1 MTETSTK
8 LKFRLVT
15 RSDFDGLVCA
25 MLLRDIDLIDDIA
38 FVHPKDVQEGRIPL
52 SSGDI
57 TANLPY
63 VAHAHL
69 AFDHHDSEVVR
80 TSKAPNFI
88 NDAKSPSTARV
99 IYRHYGGKERFQ
111 GISEEVLAAVD
122 KADSAQFTRDDILWP
137 DGWVLLSYLMDSRTG
152 LGRFREFPI
161 SNYSFM
167 MSLIAY
173 CRDHSIQQILR
184 LPDVQERVNMYFGHA
199 EKAREQIV
207 RCARVHKNLAV
218 LDLRQESTIWVTNRF
233 MIYALFPEINIS
245 MHIIWGLNRQNTVFA
260 VGKSVLDR
268 SSKTSIGHLMLRY
281 GGGGHTASGTCQ
293 IENENA
299 NLVMEQLIARITV
312 EG

>member
-1 MTETSTK
+1 MTETTK
-8 LKFRLVT
+8 TLKYRLVT

-25 MLLRDIDLIDDIA
+25 MLLRELGMIDDIA
-38 FVHPKDVQEGRIPL
+38 FVHPKDVQDGRVPL

-57 TANLPY
+57 TANVPY
-63 VAHAHL
+63 VAHVHM

-80 TSKAPNFI
+80 SANAPNFI
-88 NDAKSPSTARV
+88 NDAEAPSTARV
-99 IYRHYGGKERFQ
+99 IYRHYGGEKRFP
-111 GISEEVLAAVD
+111 GISVEMMLAVD
-122 KADSAQFTRDDILWP
+122 KADSGQFSRDDILWP

-173 CRDHSIQQILR
+173 CRDHNIQQILK

-207 RCARVHKNLAV
+207 RCTRVHKNLAV

-233 MIYALFPEINIS
+233 MIYALFPEVNIS
-245 MHIIWGLNRQNTVFA
+245 IHIIWGLNRQNTVFA

-268 SSKTSIGHLMLRY
+268 SSRSSVGHLMLRY
-281 GGGGHTASGTCQ
+281 GGGGHVAAGTCQ
-293 IENENA
+293 IENENSA
-299 NLVMEQLIARITV
+299 LVLEQLIARITSD
-312 EG
+312 G

>member
-1 MTETSTK
+1 MTANDTNQ
-8 LKFRLVT
+8 KFRLVT

-25 MLLRDIDLIDDIA
+25 MLLRELGLIDDIA
-38 FVHPKDVQEGRIPL
+38 FVHPKDVQDGRVPL

-63 VAHAHL
+63 MAHAHL

-80 TSKAPNFI
+80 SANAPNFI
-88 NDAKSPSTARV
+88 NDADAPSTARV
-99 IYRHYGGKERFQ
+99 MYRHYGGKERFP
-111 GISEEVLAAVD
+111 GISEEMMLAVD
-122 KADSAQFTRDDILWP
+122 KADSAQFSRDDILWP

-173 CRDHSIQQILR
+173 CRDHNIGQILK

-207 RCARVHKNLAV
+207 RCTRVHKNLAV

-233 MIYALFPEINIS
+233 MIYALFPEVNIS
-245 MHIIWGLNRQNTVFA
+245 MHILWGLNRQNTVFA

-268 SSKTSIGHLMLRY
+268 SSRSSVGHLMLRY
-281 GGGGHTASGTCQ
+281 GGGGHVAAGTCQ

-299 NLVMEQLIARITV
+299 ALVLDQLIARINSD
-312 EG
+312 G